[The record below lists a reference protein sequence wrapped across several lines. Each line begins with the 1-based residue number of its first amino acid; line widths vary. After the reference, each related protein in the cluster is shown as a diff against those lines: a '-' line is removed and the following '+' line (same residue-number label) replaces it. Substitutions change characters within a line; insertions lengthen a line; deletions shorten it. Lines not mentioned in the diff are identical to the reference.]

1 MMLQHWYGFPVVVS
15 EFLKN
20 KAMSEEKKGG
30 LGPKFKLILD
40 ARTTIYVKTKEA
52 LTSWIE
58 KFPKAQVVELY

>member
-1 MMLQHWYGFPVVVS
+1 MEDQ
-15 EFLKN
+15 
-20 KAMSEEKKGG
+20 EEKKRLE

-52 LTSWIE
+52 LSSWME

>member
-1 MMLQHWYGFPVVVS
+1 MEEQQ
-15 EFLKN
+15 EN
-20 KAMSEEKKGG
+20 KKME

-52 LTSWIE
+52 LTNWME